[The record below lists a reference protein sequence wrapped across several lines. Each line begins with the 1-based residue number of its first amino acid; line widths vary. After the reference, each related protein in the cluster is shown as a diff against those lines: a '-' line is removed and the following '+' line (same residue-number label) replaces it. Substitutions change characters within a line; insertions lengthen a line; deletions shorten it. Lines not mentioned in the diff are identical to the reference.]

1 VTPEKLE
8 RALEAYVTE
17 AEAAERLGVSRQA
30 LHKRSE
36 TTKRSIGGIRSP
48 SGWIFRR
55 DALQDVGGAT
65 P

>member
-1 VTPEKLE
+1 MNPEELE

-17 AEAAERLGVSRQA
+17 AEAAELLGISRQA

-48 SGWIFRR
+48 SGWIYRR
-55 DALQDVGGAT
+55 EALRNIT
-65 P
+65 S